1 MLLGLTNLRTIQ
13 FIKDSAMLKITVF
26 TSQAKSLNSPH
37 GLIHTKAVLLS
48 KNDSYSTSY
57 CYLHPYKF
65 FNLGTGRLE
74 QSLRERF
81 SGLGRGGSLQGRP
94 VHPPTRRKRRRRS
107 HRCAIRTRRHA
118 PKSRQPRRRGFHG
131 CAHGRWYGCFP
142 GLPRARTRARPPRYV
157 PRPRGNYLSDLSKTG
172 ALAVGVPGTVDG
184 MAKAHARFGS
194 MPWADLVAPA
204 ISLARAKAT
213 PSPTPKPLP

>member
-48 KNDSYSTSY
+48 KMTIFYFLLLFTS
-57 CYLHPYKF
+57 YKF

-81 SGLGRGGSLQGRP
+81 SGLGRGGSLKVGRYILQQGGNA
-94 VHPPTRRKRRRRS
+94 VDA
-107 HRCAIRTRRHA
+107 AIAVQFALAVT
-118 PKSRQPRRRGFHG
+118 
-131 CAHGRWYGCFP
+131 
-142 GLPRARTRARPPRYV
+142 LPRA
-157 PRPRGNYLSDLSKTG
+157 GNLGGGGFMVAHMAD
-172 ALAVGVPGTVDG
+172 GTVASLDFRERAPG
-184 MAKAHARFGS
+184 HAHRDMYLDPGEIIFQ
-194 MPWADLVAPA
+194 
-204 ISLARAKAT
+204 T
-213 PSPTPKPLP
+213 